1 LHGHS
6 TNISRVIDEIG
17 DKAALPRNWQP
28 RSSRKKP
35 DDARNN
41 AWLAIKELAQ
51 SIANNEAAIRDN
63 KAGDVTATDSL
74 WDTVNSRCDSW
85 VVATE

>member
-1 LHGHS
+1 MKS
-6 TNISRVIDEIG
+6 VTRQRC
-17 DKAALPRNWQP
+17 PP